1 MTPEDINLALIEEF
15 AEVVT
20 QVEPTLWQVETSD
33 FRLLVLLSEDKSWLR
48 ILIPIAP
55 VNTAKILLERLLEA
69 NFDQTQQ
76 TRYAIYQDVVWGVFQ
91 HNCESLSL
99 IDFSSAIAVLISLY
113 EKGLS
118 EFFTDAIEDKIL
130 QVIKAA
136 KLQGKSMEETLQ
148 TLERFYAEGLMGE
161 LEGTSEDREKTL
173 AAWRRQLERLWSEA
187 E

>member
-1 MTPEDINLALIEEF
+1 MTPEDIHLTLLEKF
-15 AEVVT
+15 GEVVT
-20 QVEPTLWQVETSD
+20 QVEPTVWQVETSD
-33 FRLLVLLSEDKSWLR
+33 FRLLVLLSEDQSWLR

-55 VNTAKILLERLLEA
+55 VKTAKILLEKLLEA

-91 HNCESLSL
+91 HNRESLSL
-99 IDFSSAIAVLISLY
+99 ADFSDAIALLISLY

-118 EFFTDAIEDKIL
+118 EFFKDAIEDKIL

-136 KLQGKSMEETLQ
+136 KLQGQSMEATLQ

-161 LEGTSEDREKTL
+161 LEGTSEEREKTL
-173 AAWRRQLERLWSEA
+173 AAWRQQLERLWSEV

>member
-1 MTPEDINLALIEEF
+1 MTPEDINSRLIEKF
-15 AEVVT
+15 GEVVT
-20 QVEPTLWQVETSD
+20 QVEPTVWQVETSD
-33 FRLLVLLSEDKSWLR
+33 FRLIVILSVDQSWLR

-55 VNTAKILLERLLEA
+55 VQTAKNILEKLLEA

-91 HNCESLSL
+91 HYRESLTL
-99 IDFSSAIAVLISLY
+99 ADFSDAINILMSLY

-118 EFFTDAIEDKIL
+118 EFFKDVIETQII

-136 KLQGKSMEETLQ
+136 KLQGQSMEATLQ

-173 AAWRRQLERLWSEA
+173 AAWRQQLERLWSEV